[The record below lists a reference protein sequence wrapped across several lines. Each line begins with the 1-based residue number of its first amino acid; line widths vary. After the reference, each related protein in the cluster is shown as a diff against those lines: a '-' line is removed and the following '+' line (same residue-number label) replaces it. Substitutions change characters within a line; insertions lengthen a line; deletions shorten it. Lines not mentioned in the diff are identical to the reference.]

1 MSQAIRHS
9 FKHTTIRAD
18 GTTRQADNLRHEQ
31 LYKVSQ

>member
-1 MSQAIRHS
+1 MWQSIHHS

-18 GTTRQADNLRHEQ
+18 GITRQADNLRHEQ